1 MANKFTI
8 TWSIDVEIEGDH
20 KAAAQVVADRYF
32 QANIA
37 AGDHDSACSFVV
49 TAEADMVPV
58 DIDLADSLSDLDCD
72 DGL

>member
-1 MANKFTI
+1 MTKKFTVN
-8 TWSIDVEIEGDH
+8 WSIDVEIEGDH
-20 KAAAQVVADRYF
+20 KAAAQAVADRYF

-49 TAEADMVPV
+49 TADTDMVPV